1 MFIDTH
7 CHLDFQSFAG
17 DLSDVLVRAKRNNVM
32 YFVNPSID
40 IKSSETCLALAKNHP
55 EVFAAIGIHPNDID
69 EFSQNDVKSLE
80 SFFPNNKVVAIGEIG
95 LDFYHKVS
103 DRDLQINIFIQQIE
117 LANNYNLPV
126 IIHSREALNDVI
138 DILKI
143 YYGKSQN
150 SMINGVIH
158 SFEGTAADACEVI
171 KLGFVIGIGGP
182 ITYKNS
188 QIKQSLVRELPLTSI
203 ILETDSPFLSPL
215 PLRGTRNEP
224 ANIKIIAQK
233 IANLKECDIKQV
245 ETQTTN
251 NALALFRIGEE
262 IDLN

>member
-1 MFIDTH
+1 
-7 CHLDFQSFAG
+7 
-17 DLSDVLVRAKRNNVM
+17 M

-40 IKSSETCLALAKNHP
+40 IKSSETCLVLAQNHP
-55 EVFAAIGIHPNDID
+55 EVFTAIGIHPNDID
-69 EFSQNDVKSLE
+69 EFSQTDVKSLG
-80 SFFPNNKVVAIGEIG
+80 SYLPNNKVVAIGEIG
-95 LDFYHKVS
+95 LDFYHKVT
-103 DRDLQINIFIQQIE
+103 DRDLQIKIFIQQLE
-117 LANNYNLPV
+117 LANNSNLPV

-138 DILKI
+138 DLLKF

-150 SMINGVIH
+150 FRLNGVIH
-158 SFEGTAADACEVI
+158 SFEGTVADACEVI

-188 QIKQSLVRELPLTSI
+188 QLKQSLVRELPLTSI
-203 ILETDSPFLSPL
+203 ILETDSPFLSPA